1 MDELNS
7 KDGNDPHLK
16 MSNME
21 VDKRRENN
29 NCKMNS
35 IDEENTDSVVG
46 GQKIHKPPNKQ
57 SLKEDDKDSNTFKK
71 DDSVKMAHT
80 LKVKEFHNEL
90 AKRILDASGWNSNL
104 VVRLEKD
111 IMDEMKSKDG
121 NISTGNIDSEVNGE
135 RNNMPST
142 K

>member
-1 MDELNS
+1 LDGSPRSLHDSPSKKYEVSLMEPNQPYNLKVQELHNEITKHGLDTTRQNHDLINWINVVIMDELNS

-46 GQKIHKPPNKQ
+46 GQKIHKPPNK
-57 SLKEDDKDSNTFKK
+57 
-71 DDSVKMAHT
+71 
-80 LKVKEFHNEL
+80 
-90 AKRILDASGWNSNL
+90 
-104 VVRLEKD
+104 
-111 IMDEMKSKDG
+111 
-121 NISTGNIDSEVNGE
+121 
-135 RNNMPST
+135 
-142 K
+142 